1 MVNDKQL
8 NLTAALFGEGELE
21 TAAAPNASVEIF
33 KSIVDEIYSKKNI
46 ELKTELNDRQVMVFS
61 QAKSFARRYKI
72 PLLKELVKNY
82 SEYAISKNRKGR
94 NEFREIAKAMNQMA
108 ANDEMIQKSI
118 PDRLLGR

>member
-1 MVNDKQL
+1 MTEQL
-8 NLTAALFGEGELE
+8 NLTGALFGEGDLT
-21 TAAAPNASVEIF
+21 TAPAPNASVEIF

-61 QAKSFARRYKI
+61 QAKAFAKRYKV

-94 NEFREIAKAMNQMA
+94 KEFSEISKSNLQMA
-108 ANDEMIQKSI
+108 ANDDMMQKSI
-118 PDRLLGR
+118 PQRLLGN